1 MLLKKG
7 STGHAVVELQEAL
20 ERLGHELG
28 LPDGHFGPKTKK
40 AVKSF
45 QSNNGLKADGLVGNL
60 TYTML
65 NNILSQKG
73 LELMGE
79 NAQDEQDLDEPEQKL
94 KWVRCPADKFPGRSG
109 YKRTTLR
116 EDCAVAYN
124 ELYREVHELGGI
136 LTSAGGRRSLASGAG
151 PARSKKSMHY
161 TGLAFDMA
169 LPTAMHKP
177 DVDPYVIE
185 SIGDRRW
192 RVWMRAEQGENMK
205 LDASYVRRKGKK
217 TQLLQKEVEGKF
229 VDFTALALK
238 HGFHS
243 IRGRRSFFKGGSYG
257 GAEWWH
263 FQYEKA
269 LTRGVSKFGEE
280 LLKVYSLDRCKRFV
294 YWEEAKDW
302 VFGKNWF

>member
-294 YWEEAKDW
+294 YWEEAKDC

>member
-177 DVDPYVIE
+177 DVDSYVIE

-294 YWEEAKDW
+294 YWEEAKDC

>member
-280 LLKVYSLDRCKRFV
+280 LLKVYSLDRCKRFGIL
-294 YWEEAKDW
+294 A
-302 VFGKNWF
+302 